1 MRQDLQ
7 ARREIVSE
15 QAGKSKAANRIT
27 AGRRVVLLLLA
38 ALFLSVLSC
47 GCSGAG
53 RNTSSKGPETF
64 VPDSSMTA
72 SQYLIEPERLQSEA
86 DAYTPVKNEMPGLW
100 VPTYVNHQDGLWFL
114 VDCYHNQIICHNNMT
129 DPLTDWDVL
138 PGEMSQPH
146 TIASDGKVYL
156 ADDTEN
162 NRVVVFEKIDGKL
175 LMTQIFDQIGNR
187 PHFTAY
193 DKATDTFYVW
203 SSRSGELYCFR
214 HAKDDSRVYLTE
226 VKKVD
231 ELSGIYIRSF
241 TIIGDKIYFVS
252 GFGTGQPAQI
262 LCCSLDTLEV
272 LERYDVPDE
281 LAGMVQI
288 TPVGSHFLITTSTD
302 ISGNQDAAT
311 MVRVA
316 SLDDLS
322 SKDYEDVYTEHF
334 IGGGTPYYITKI
346 DDRYYLCEHRI
357 PEHSIWSFSIDKDD
371 QITNVEA
378 LY

>member
-15 QAGKSKAANRIT
+15 QRGKSKVACRIAAGYKVRF
-27 AGRRVVLLLLA
+27 LLA
-38 ALFLSVLSC
+38 ALFLSVLIC
-47 GCSGAG
+47 GCSGA
-53 RNTSSKGPETF
+53 NKNASSKAPQPFE
-64 VPDSSMTA
+64 PDSSMTP
-72 SQYLIEPERLQSEA
+72 SQYLIEPENLKSEA
-86 DAYTPVKNEMPGLW
+86 DAYAPVKNEMPGLW

-114 VDCYHNQIICHNNMT
+114 VDCYHNQIICHENMT
-129 DPLTDWDVL
+129 DPLTDWEVL
-138 PGEMSQPH
+138 PGEMNQPH

-162 NRVVVFEKIDGKL
+162 NRVVVFEKVDGKL
-175 LMTQIFDQIGNR
+175 LMTQKFDQIGNR

-203 SSRSGELYCFR
+203 SSQSGELYCFR
-214 HAKDDSRVYLTE
+214 HAKEDSRVYLTE
-226 VKKVD
+226 VKKIE
-231 ELSGIYIRSF
+231 ELSGIYIRYF
-241 TIIGDKIYFVS
+241 TIIGDNIYFVS

-262 LCCSLDTLEV
+262 LCCSLDSLKIQ
-272 LERYDVPDE
+272 ERYDVPDE

-302 ISGNQDAAT
+302 VSGNQDAAT

-316 SLDDLS
+316 SLNDLS

-334 IGGGTPYYITKI
+334 IGGGTPYYITEI
-346 DDRYYLCEHRI
+346 DDTYYLCEHRV
-357 PEHSIWSFSIDKDD
+357 PGHSIWSFRIDKED

>member
-15 QAGKSKAANRIT
+15 QRGKSKAASRI
-27 AGRRVVLLLLA
+27 AQGRRALPLLA

-53 RNTSSKGPETF
+53 RNTSSKGPQTF
-64 VPDSSMTA
+64 VPDNSMTA
-72 SQYLIEPERLQSEA
+72 SQYLIEPEHLQSEA

-114 VDCYHNQIICHNNMT
+114 VDCYHNQIICHDNMT

-138 PGEMSQPH
+138 PGDMSQPH

-175 LMTQIFDQIGNR
+175 LMTQKFDQIGNR

-203 SSRSGELYCFR
+203 SSQSGELYCFR
-214 HAKDDSRVYLTE
+214 HAKSDSRVYLTE

-241 TIIGDKIYFVS
+241 TIIGDRIYFVS

-272 LERYDVPDE
+272 LERYGADYTCR
-281 LAGMVQI
+281 I
-288 TPVGSHFLITTSTD
+288 TFSDNDLYRHLRQ
-302 ISGNQDAAT
+302 SG
-311 MVRVA
+311 RR
-316 SLDDLS
+316 
-322 SKDYEDVYTEHF
+322 HH
-334 IGGGTPYYITKI
+334 GPG
-346 DDRYYLCEHRI
+346 R
-357 PEHSIWSFSIDKDD
+357 FSG
-371 QITNVEA
+371 
-378 LY
+378 